1 MAEELMQRRTSI
13 MRMLRQTAVVAAT
26 IGATTGVVSGCS
38 EPQQLRAFDPPVAS
52 GSPQSGESRVL
63 IVYLSRTGNT
73 KAIAE
78 FIHERVGG
86 TIVQLEL
93 ETPYPSDYSATVQ
106 QVARENES
114 GYLPPLRTKIERIE
128 QYDVLFLGF
137 PTWGMQLPPPIKSF
151 LREYDLNGKTVIPFN
166 TNGGYGLGSSF
177 DTLRELCTG
186 CVIVEGFTTRGGVE
200 RDGQYLVITGSRAQQ
215 AENEVENWLRRTAQ
229 PTNR

>member
-1 MAEELMQRRTSI
+1 
-13 MRMLRQTAVVAAT
+13 MLRHTAFAAAM
-26 IGATTGVVSGCS
+26 IGLSTGVASGCS
-38 EPQQLRAFDPPVAS
+38 EPQQLRASDPVMAS
-52 GSPQSGESRVL
+52 DSPRSEPRRAL

-78 FIHERVGG
+78 LIHERVGG

-93 ETPYPSDYSATVQ
+93 ETSYPSDYRTTVQ
-106 QVARENES
+106 QVARENDS
-114 GYLPPLRTKIERIE
+114 GYLPPLKTKIERIE
-128 QYDVLFLGF
+128 QYDIVFLGF

-151 LREYDLNGKTVIPFN
+151 LREYDLNGKTVVPFN

-186 CVIVEGFTTRGGVE
+186 CMVADGFTTRGGVE

-215 AENEVENWLRRTAQ
+215 AENEVENWLRRIAQ
-229 PTNR
+229 PINR